1 MKGIIM
7 ETLCKSDYQ
16 DLYRVIDGVLLVV
29 NKFRYILEN
38 DKYRVH
44 TYQRPYDS
52 TPYVKGCQEQLR
64 ILKKERHSLNGSVP
78 KDTVVY
84 HGYVVEKCPVD
95 EYEFQIKTTG
105 DLFSG
110 DSMYLAEI
118 LEEITE
124 KIGEYK
130 K

>member
-1 MKGIIM
+1 M

-16 DLYRVIDGVLLVV
+16 DLYRVMDGVLLVV

-38 DKYRVH
+38 EKYRVN

-64 ILKKERHSLNGSVP
+64 ILKKERHSLNNTYP
-78 KDTVVY
+78 KGTIVY

-95 EYEFQIKTTG
+95 EYEFQIKTTSN
-105 DLFSG
+105 LFSG
-110 DSMYLAEI
+110 DLTQLTEV

>member
-1 MKGIIM
+1 M

-16 DLYRVIDGVLLVV
+16 DLYRVTDGVLLVV
-29 NKFRYILEN
+29 NKFRYTLEN
-38 DKYRVH
+38 GKYRIS
-44 TYQRPYDS
+44 TYSKSRDS
-52 TPYVKGCQEQLR
+52 TVYVKGCQDQLR
-64 ILKKERHSLNGSVP
+64 KLIKPRQSYSCGNVCPVG
-78 KDTVVY
+78 TVVY
-84 HGYVVEKCPVD
+84 YGYLIEKCPVE
-95 EYEFQIKTTG
+95 EYDFQIKTTG

-110 DSMYLAEI
+110 NAAQLTEV

>member
-1 MKGIIM
+1 M

-16 DLYRVIDGVLLVV
+16 DLYRVTDGVLLVV
-29 NKFRYILEN
+29 NKFRYTLEN
-38 DKYRVH
+38 GKYRIS
-44 TYQRPYDS
+44 TYRKSRDS
-52 TPYVKGCQEQLR
+52 TVYVKGCQEQLR
-64 ILKKERHSLNGSVP
+64 KLIKPRQSYIRGNVCPVG
-78 KDTVVY
+78 TVVY
-84 HGYVVEKCPVD
+84 YGYLIEKCPVE
-95 EYEFQIKTTG
+95 EYDFQIKTTG

-110 DSMYLAEI
+110 NAAQLTEV